1 MSYSI
6 IIPWKEI
13 QMQFYHLFHVFD
25 WIPDGYHPLGA
36 NPILKTRIKIQKKIS
51 KIIHF
56 L

>member
-1 MSYSI
+1 
-6 IIPWKEI
+6 
-13 QMQFYHLFHVFD
+13 MQFDHLFHVLD